1 VRRLCFP
8 FSCIAGILCDEP
20 QIVRL
25 VRACLEEA
33 GFRVVTASDGE
44 QALYVARHEAPDL
57 VVM

>member
-1 VRRLCFP
+1 
-8 FSCIAGILCDEP
+8 
-20 QIVRL
+20 VRL